1 MKLIS
6 RAFTILAVLGV
17 VAAFSPTLPGSWN
30 VGQAIAKDPA
40 TAADTALF
48 ATALPERRDFT
59 LRVPWIG
66 TVEPQTIIEVTA
78 LTAGRI
84 ESIEVADQTRVTAGQ
99 PLAKLGGI
107 PIAEERTRLKDE
119 IGALQQR
126 GDLNRQKI
134 TRLQKSLQAQLAT
147 KDQLTTARD
156 EQDQLDAQLR
166 QAKLDLQ
173 TLEKQMTVTAPI
185 DGTFTQR
192 KVNTGQDVSA
202 GQVIASIIDTDHL
215 RITASL
221 FPPPG
226 ATLQGKDVSVHMEG
240 DQPLPG
246 KISNVLPEAN
256 EIGATLV
263 WIEGPEIDSR
273 LRPGRTVSGQV
284 IAEVRT
290 GSLAVPQRA
299 IVYDNTEH
307 PYVFV
312 QQAGNYTARPV
323 KLGLIQDGWVEV
335 VQGLEPDQ
343 PVVTRGAFELFH
355 RQFNQQFTVPD

>member
-1 MKLIS
+1 MNLIS
-6 RAFTILAVLGV
+6 RAFSIMAVLGTV
-17 VAAFSPTLPGSWN
+17 VAVSPTVSKSWN
-30 VGQAIAKDPA
+30 VGQAFAKDPSA
-40 TAADTALF
+40 AADAALF
-48 ATALPERRDFT
+48 ATTLPERRDFT

-66 TVEPQTIIEVTA
+66 TVEPQTVIEVTA
-78 LTAGRI
+78 LSAGRI
-84 ESIEVADQTRVTAGQ
+84 EAIAVADQAKVTAGQ
-99 PLAKLGGI
+99 QLMRLGGV
-107 PIAEERTRLKDE
+107 PIDAERTRFKDE
-119 IGALQQR
+119 IESLQQR
-126 GDLNRQKI
+126 SELNRQRI
-134 TRLQKSLQAQLAT
+134 ARLQKSLQAQLAT
-147 KDQLTTARD
+147 KDQLMTARD
-156 EQDQLDAQLR
+156 EQDQLAAQLR

-192 KVNTGQDVSA
+192 KVGPGQEVSA

-221 FPPPG
+221 FPPRG
-226 ATLQGKDVSVHMEG
+226 TTMQGKDVSVHMEG
-240 DQPLPG
+240 NQPLSG

-284 IAEVRT
+284 ITEVRKD
-290 GSLAVPQRA
+290 SLAVPQRA
-299 IVYDNTEH
+299 IVYDSTER

-312 QQAGNYTARPV
+312 RQAGDYKARPV

-335 VQGLEPDQ
+335 IEGLEPDQ

>member
-1 MKLIS
+1 MTIIS
-6 RAFTILAVLGV
+6 RAFALLVVLGAI
-17 VAAFSPTLPGSWN
+17 AAFSPTVPWKLN
-30 VGQAIAKDPA
+30 VGQAFAKDPPA
-40 TAADTALF
+40 AADAALF

-66 TVEPQTIIEVTA
+66 TVEPQTAVEVTA

-84 ESIEVADQTRVTAGQ
+84 ESIAVADQTRVTAGQ
-99 PLAKLGGI
+99 LLAKLGGI
-107 PIAEERTRLKDE
+107 LITEKRTRLNDK
-119 IGALQQR
+119 IKSLQQR
-126 GDLNRQKI
+126 TDLNRQKI
-134 TRLQKSLQAQLAT
+134 ARLQKNLQVQLAT

-156 EQDQLDAQLR
+156 EQDQLTAQLR

-185 DGTFTQR
+185 NGTFTQR
-192 KVNTGQDVSA
+192 KVNTGQEVSA
-202 GQVIASIIDTDHL
+202 GQTIASIIDTEHL

-221 FPPPG
+221 FPPSG
-226 ATLQGKDVSVHMEG
+226 TTLLGKDVSVHMEG
-240 DQPLPG
+240 NQPLPG

-299 IVYDNTEH
+299 IVYDNAEH
-307 PYVFV
+307 PYVFI
-312 QQAGNYTARPV
+312 QLASGYAARPV
-323 KLGLIQDGWVEV
+323 KLGLIQGGWVEV
-335 VQGLEPDQ
+335 IQGLEADQ